1 MSDFPVRIVSENSER
16 ITGRTPVELFALNS
30 FMDIFEA
37 DEADE
42 LISHIDFVKD
52 KDEDA
57 DVATNGPE
65 VFTLTLNIGKKQS
78 RKLWCAVHQ
87 NEASPGLIICE
98 FELHE
103 DQLYP
108 LEPHDLTP
116 ELSEHK
122 INRNATPGV
131 SPESIENK
139 SRLLRGLWS
148 VRKRKGEPAAME
160 VLNILSQVQE
170 QLAATPSLEKLLE
183 LLVGDVKALTGF
195 HRVMIYQFDQ
205 AFNGQV
211 VTELVD
217 PRATKDVYKGLN
229 FPESDIPKQD
239 RELYKLNKVCMLYDR
254 DLETA
259 RFVCS
264 TVRDLE
270 NPLDLTHSYL
280 RAMSP
285 VHLKYLTNMGVRSS
299 MSISINAFNKLW
311 GLIVCH
317 SYGRLGMRLSF
328 PKLRMC
334 RLIGDLAS
342 RNMERLSYVSRL
354 QAWKLINTVPT
365 LHNPSGYIV
374 ASSEELLKLLH
385 ADSGILSIRDK
396 KQILGQL
403 EQPEEALAMLEYL
416 RIRKITSV
424 MASTDVTQ
432 DFPDLRY
439 PPGFQA
445 IAGILV
451 VPLSID
457 GSDFIVYFRKCQSKE
472 VRWAGNPY
480 EKSGTQGTEGY
491 LEPRKS
497 FKMWCETVHGTCR
510 EWTEDEVEIAAV
522 LGLVYGK
529 FIAVRGQNKAALQS
543 SRLTRLLLANS
554 AHEVRTPLNAIINY
568 LEIALEGSL
577 DEETRENVVKSHC
590 ASKSLLYVINDL
602 LELMMTEDASPLI
615 RGEAFV
621 LEDNPETSD

>member
-1 MSDFPVRIVSENSER
+1 MGDFPVRIVSENSKR

-30 FMDIFEA
+30 FTDIFEA
-37 DEADE
+37 EEADE
-42 LISHIDFVKD
+42 LVSHIDFIKD

-78 RKLWCAVHQ
+78 RKLWSAVHQ

-108 LEPHDLTP
+108 LEPPHDLTP
-116 ELSEHK
+116 ELPEHK

-131 SPESIENK
+131 FLESNENK

-170 QLAATPSLEKLLE
+170 QFAAAPSLEKLLE
-183 LLVGDVKALTGF
+183 ILVGDIKALTGF
-195 HRVMIYQFDQ
+195 HRVMIYQS
-205 AFNGQV
+205 GQTFSGRI

-217 PRATKDVYKGLN
+217 PRATKDLYKGLN
-229 FPESDIPKQD
+229 FPASDMPKQA
-239 RELYKLNKVCMLYDR
+239 RELYKLNEVGMLYDR
-254 DLETA
+254 DLEMVRLVYGTA
-259 RFVCS
+259 E
-264 TVRDLE
+264 DLE

-280 RAMSP
+280 RALSP
-285 VHLKYLTNMGVRSS
+285 LHLEYLANMGVRSS
-299 MSISINAFNKLW
+299 MSISINAFNEPW
-311 GLIVCH
+311 GLITCH
-317 SYGRLGMRLSF
+317 SYGPRGMRLSF
-328 PKLRMC
+328 SIRKVC

-342 RNMERLSYVSRL
+342 RSMERLSYVSRL
-354 QAWKLINTVPT
+354 QAWKLINTVPM

-385 ADSGILSIRDK
+385 ADFGILSIRDK
-396 KQILGQL
+396 KQTLGQL
-403 EQPEEALAMLEYL
+403 EQPQEVLAMVEYI

-424 MASTDVTQ
+424 MASMDVTQ

-439 PPGFQA
+439 PSGFQA

-451 VPLSID
+451 LPLSID
-457 GSDFIVYFRKCQSKE
+457 GSDFIVYFRKCQPKE
-472 VRWAGNPY
+472 VGWAGSPY
-480 EKSGTQGTEGY
+480 EKFGEQGTEGY

-497 FKMWCETVHGTCR
+497 FKMGCETVHGTCR
-510 EWTEDEVEIAAV
+510 EWTDKEIEIAAV
-522 LGLVYGK
+522 LCLAYGK
-529 FIAVRGQNKAALQS
+529 FITVHGRGEAALRS
-543 SRLTRLLLANS
+543 SRLSRLLLANS
-554 AHEVRTPLNAIINY
+554 THEVRTLLNAIINF

-577 DEETRENVVKSHC
+577 DEETRENLVKSHC
-590 ASKSLLYVINDL
+590 ASKSLLHVTNDL
-602 LELMMTEDASPLI
+602 LELMMTEDASNNSRKP
-615 RGEAFV
+615 RQR
-621 LEDNPETSD
+621 S